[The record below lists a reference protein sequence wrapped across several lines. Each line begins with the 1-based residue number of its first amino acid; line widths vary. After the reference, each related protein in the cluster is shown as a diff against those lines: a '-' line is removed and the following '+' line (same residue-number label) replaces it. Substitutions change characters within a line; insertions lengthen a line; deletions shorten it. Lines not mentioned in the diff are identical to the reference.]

1 MCQNEDSLHS
11 FPDDMSDDLTQPAK
25 IGRGRGGRRD
35 RRHKKLD
42 AQVGQ
47 LSCMLPLRAKYVMY
61 KRELTIK
68 KAERRVKSY
77 LLLQLSGTNHATSQA
92 VGGNG

>member
-1 MCQNEDSLHS
+1 MRLATLGCDAHTHIILTLLLQSPVCQNEDSLHS

-25 IGRGRGGRRD
+25 TGRGRGGRRD

-47 LSCMLPLRAKYVMY
+47 LSCMLVLCV
-61 KRELTIK
+61 
-68 KAERRVKSY
+68 
-77 LLLQLSGTNHATSQA
+77 
-92 VGGNG
+92 